1 MATNFRIS
9 VHRKS
14 EDLYLK
20 LMGNF
25 DGTSAH
31 ELLNLLK
38 RYGNRT
44 ARIFI
49 HTSSQRNIYP
59 FGVNVFHNDLDVLNG
74 RSLTLV
80 FTGEHASRLAPEE
93 PIPSGLTISTIP
105 LVAQSGT
112 PISGLSLTKTGQ
124 KMGGFHRLTD
134 GKEHVLTRQRDRHKP
149 LNE

>member
-14 EDLYLK
+14 EDLHLK

-25 DGTSAH
+25 DGNSAH
-31 ELLNLLK
+31 ELIKLLK

-49 HTSSQRNIYP
+49 HTSSLRNIYP
-59 FGVNVFHNDLDVLNG
+59 FGVNVFHSNLDVLND

-93 PIPSGLTISTIP
+93 HIPSGLTISTIP
-105 LVAQSGT
+105 PVAQSGT
-112 PISGLSLTKTGQ
+112 PISGLSPTKTG
-124 KMGGFHRLTD
+124 
-134 GKEHVLTRQRDRHKP
+134 
-149 LNE
+149 